1 MKITAAEASWSNG
14 ISELHNVTLTDI
26 IVKVKEDLNCDW
38 EAALAWAGST
48 KNCLIKVSSFSP
60 HGAIFG
66 TNIILVS
73 IYNDKLSA
81 DLLQNQRVIAHFS
94 AVHATRQAFI
104 TTEYF

>member
-26 IVKVKEDLNCDW
+26 IVKVKKDLNCDW

-81 DLLQNQRVIAHFS
+81 DLLHLQIFYKIKELLHISQLYMLQDKHL
-94 AVHATRQAFI
+94 
-104 TTEYF
+104 